1 MKSNV
6 SFKLAGLIILL
17 LVIFVMDVQ
26 AQCPMCKMA
35 AESNLDHGGSAG
47 AGLNKGILFM
57 LSMPYLIVASFAF
70 IWFKNRN
77 RPEDEFVQDVEEL
90 LQEQQG

>member
-1 MKSNV
+1 MKTRNIIRII
-6 SFKLAGLIILL
+6 SFTLIIICLSQ
-17 LVIFVMDVQ
+17 IDMT

-57 LSMPYLIVASFAF
+57 LSMPYLIVACLGFV
-70 IWFKNRN
+70 WFKHRN
-77 RPEDEFVQDVEEL
+77 RPEDEFIQDVEEL
-90 LQEQQG
+90 LNEA